1 MNKQK
6 FNELLKPLIEI
17 YDSIEMDMIL
27 DMLDRIDN
35 YNSVKGTLKWYLDK
49 LTELKV
55 FEKYNKEIVKK
66 NKKQIK
72 KALEEI
78 LESASK
84 NAISVDTLETFN
96 KYTKS
101 NITIDDIYN
110 NNSATNIIKEALKS
124 TENICNLIN
133 TKAIQAANEEYR
145 NILNKAYLETSTGIY
160 TYDQSIK
167 LAIDKM
173 AENGI
178 MMANYVSGRK
188 ISIESA
194 VRRDVIT
201 RANKL
206 VGDIELEAAKE
217 MDTNLVYVDQHL
229 GARTRNKYM
238 THDYEAHDEWQGK
251 VYMIEGS
258 SDKYANFYEKTGYGE
273 MLGLKGINCYH
284 DFRPYFEWE
293 GIPKEVDINE
303 SRRIRKL
310 YDKQREYE
318 RKIRHLKREKI
329 INGKMGNTDDYKKA
343 KEKLALINHEYND
356 FLKENNLNRKVNREY
371 VSKKINVLDAKNKQ
385 EKNKPQLPKNNY
397 IDVTREWLDSA
408 TPNSNIVEDRQYF
421 EHEGIKY
428 KVDDKNVVLDYS
440 SKEREV
446 AEWLES
452 TFGGEIYMLPR
463 INTPEGIKTA
473 DYLFKDE
480 YWDLKEI
487 TGVGKNIL
495 FHAIEDHE
503 KQAHNFIFDISKTKL
518 SNNEIIER
526 LNKLYSIKKVDWL
539 NKIIVKREEK
549 IIKITKR
556 SDPSD

>member
-55 FEKYNKEIVKK
+55 FEKYNKQIVRK

-124 TENICNLIN
+124 TESICNLIN

-206 VGDIELEAAKE
+206 VGDIELETAKE
-217 MDTNLVYVDQHL
+217 MGTNLVYVDQHL

-258 SDKYANFYEKTGYGE
+258 SDKYDNFYEKTGYGE

-293 GIPKEVDINE
+293 GIPEEVDINE

-329 INGKMGNTDDYKKA
+329 INGKMGNTDNYKKA
-343 KEKLALINHEYND
+343 KEKLVLINHEYND
-356 FLKENNLNRKVNREY
+356 FLKENNLNRKINREY
-371 VSKKINVLDAKNKQ
+371 VSKKINVLND
-385 EKNKPQLPKNNY
+385 KNKPKLPENNY
-397 IDVTREWLDSA
+397 IDVTKEWLDSA

-428 KVDDKNVVLDYS
+428 KVDGKNVVLDYS
-440 SKEREV
+440 SKEKEV

-452 TFGGEIYMLPR
+452 TLGGEIYMLPR
-463 INTPEGIKTA
+463 INNPEGIQTA
-473 DYLFKDE
+473 DYLFRGE

-487 TGVGKNIL
+487 TGKGKHTL
-495 FHAIEDHE
+495 DSAI
-503 KQAHNFIFDISKTKL
+503 KKKKSQSNNFIFDMSNSEIIVESISKQ
-518 SNNEIIER
+518 
-526 LNKLYSIKKVDWL
+526 LNLIYKSKDRKWL
-539 NKIIVKREEK
+539 DKIIVKRNEK
-549 IIKITKR
+549 IVNIIKR

>member
-55 FEKYNKEIVKK
+55 FEKYNKQIVRK

-124 TENICNLIN
+124 TESICNLIN

-178 MMANYVSGRK
+178 MMANYTSGRK

-217 MDTNLVYVDQHL
+217 MGTNLVYVDQHL

-238 THDYEAHDEWQGK
+238 TYDYEAHDEWQGK

-258 SDKYANFYEKTGYGE
+258 SDKYDNFYEKTGYGE

-293 GIPKEVDINE
+293 GIPEKVDINE

-385 EKNKPQLPKNNY
+385 EKNKPQ
-397 IDVTREWLDSA
+397 
-408 TPNSNIVEDRQYF
+408 
-421 EHEGIKY
+421 
-428 KVDDKNVVLDYS
+428 
-440 SKEREV
+440 
-446 AEWLES
+446 
-452 TFGGEIYMLPR
+452 
-463 INTPEGIKTA
+463 
-473 DYLFKDE
+473 
-480 YWDLKEI
+480 
-487 TGVGKNIL
+487 
-495 FHAIEDHE
+495 
-503 KQAHNFIFDISKTKL
+503 
-518 SNNEIIER
+518 
-526 LNKLYSIKKVDWL
+526 
-539 NKIIVKREEK
+539 
-549 IIKITKR
+549 
-556 SDPSD
+556 